1 MAKTNDNYFI
11 SDIDF
16 AKEIILSGNVK
27 KIYNIIGCDRYGNR
41 FGGFD
46 RYEYPAYALCVIE
59 LAAKYADGFVVDIC
73 NRTLKA
79 QYEQLRSIPMTDKQR
94 WCVAYAA
101 KIITASQIE
110 EYRAFKAEEEK
121 AIDAELEALEAEY
134 NEKF

>member
-16 AKEIILSGNVK
+16 AKETIILGNVK
-27 KIYNIIGCDRYGNR
+27 KIYNIIGCNCSSNR

-46 RYEYPAYALCVIE
+46 GYEYPAHALCVIE
-59 LAAKYADGFVVDIC
+59 LVAKYADGFVTDIC
-73 NRTLKA
+73 NRILKA
-79 QYEQLRSIPMTDKQR
+79 QYEQLRSIQMTDKQR

-101 KIITASQIE
+101 KKITAAQIE

-121 AIDAELEALEAEY
+121 AIDAELEALQAEY

>member
-1 MAKTNDNYFI
+1 MAKTNNNYFI

-16 AKEIILSGNVK
+16 AKETIISGNVK
-27 KIYNIIGCDRYGNR
+27 KIFNIIGCNSNSNR

-46 RYEYPAYALCVIE
+46 GYEYPAYALCVIE
-59 LAAKYADGFVVDIC
+59 MVAKFADGFVVDIC
-73 NRTLKA
+73 NRTLKP

-101 KIITASQIE
+101 KKITAAQIE

-121 AIDAELEALEAEY
+121 EIDAQLAALEA
-134 NEKF
+134 NEKFN